1 MTVTAADDL
10 SEVIATAGP
19 ISMLFMLLL
28 AGALFLLVWSMRG
41 RLKHIDPMLPEGP
54 IDRGR
59 DADRAVIDDALARGA
74 ITQDKHDQ
82 PPANA

>member
-1 MTVTAADDL
+1 MTVIAADDL

-28 AGALFLLVWSMRG
+28 AGAVFLLVWSMRG
-41 RLKHIDPMLPEGP
+41 RLKRIDPMLPEGP

-59 DADRAVIDDALARGA
+59 DADRAVIDDALARGT
-74 ITQDKHDQ
+74 ITHDQ
-82 PPANA
+82 PPANS